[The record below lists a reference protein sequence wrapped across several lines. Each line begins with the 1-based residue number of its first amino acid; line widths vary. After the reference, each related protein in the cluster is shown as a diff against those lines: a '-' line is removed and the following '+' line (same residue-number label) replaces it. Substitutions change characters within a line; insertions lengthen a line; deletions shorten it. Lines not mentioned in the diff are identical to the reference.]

1 MNMLKIH
8 YHSECSFFA
17 GCENMLAV
25 FFNSDSFRHTHD
37 ISFSYKYSN
46 DYIQGFR
53 QRVHK
58 DLITYPLIF
67 VNFSDYNKLPLC
79 LPLVIRKLIMAF
91 FRAILKL
98 PNLAFQI
105 FILQKLLKK
114 IKPDILHINNG
125 GYPAAQSA
133 LAAAIAGKIS
143 GVPKVIMV
151 VNNMAMDYKH
161 YSRWID
167 HPLDRIIVACV
178 NVFITGSSQAAHKL
192 KSVLRLPS
200 EQVKTIHNGID
211 LRPQTCSIKKT
222 RERLGLSGF
231 NGTIFGVVALL
242 IERKGHQ
249 VLLEAVVGL
258 VNSNLLDENL
268 FKIVIE
274 GHGPLREKLVDYV
287 IANRL
292 ENYILFVGDELNI
305 TNFISAIDVLILPS
319 VKDED
324 LPNVISEAM
333 ALAKPVIST
342 RIAGIPEQIIHAKN
356 GLLVEPGN
364 STEIALAIYQL
375 CTSSEMR
382 SFFAANSVSRFN
394 SHFSSQMA
402 VRRYSELYAS
412 FYLTEYS
419 T

>member
-8 YHSECSFFA
+8 YHSECPFFA

-25 FFNSDSFRHTHD
+25 FFNSNSFRQTHD
-37 ISFSYKYSN
+37 ISFSCKHSI

-58 DLITYPLIF
+58 ELKVYPVNLIDL
-67 VNFSDYNKLPLC
+67 SDYSKLPSS
-79 LPLVIRKLIMAF
+79 LPLASRRLFM
-91 FRAILKL
+91 AILRIIFKL
-98 PNLAFQI
+98 PNLSYQV
-105 FILQKLLKK
+105 FILHNLFKK

-151 VNNMAMDYKH
+151 VNNMANDYKH

-167 HPLDRIIVACV
+167 YPLDQIVVACV
-178 NVFITGSSQAAHKL
+178 NVFITGSTQAAHKL

-211 LRPQTCSIKKT
+211 LRPQTCSINKT
-222 RERLGLSGF
+222 RERLGLSDF

-249 VLLEAVVGL
+249 VLLEAVLVL
-258 VNSNLLDENL
+258 VNSNLVDENL

-274 GHGPLREKLVDYV
+274 GYGPLQKKLDDFVINNQLEKYV
-287 IANRL
+287 M
-292 ENYILFVGDELNI
+292 FVGEELNI
-305 TNFISAIDVLILPS
+305 TNFLSAIDVLILPS

-333 ALAKPVIST
+333 ALGKPVIST
-342 RIAGIPEQIIHAKN
+342 KIAGIPEQIIHDN
-356 GLLVEPGN
+356 TGLLVDPGN
-364 STEIALAIYQL
+364 TTQLALAIYQL
-375 CTSSEMR
+375 TINSAKRNM
-382 SFFAANSVSRFN
+382 FALNSVKRFN

-402 VRRYSELYAS
+402 ISRYSKLYENLVS
-412 FYLTEYS
+412 N
-419 T
+419 

>member
-1 MNMLKIH
+1 MLKIH

-17 GCENMLAV
+17 GCEAMLAV
-25 FFNSDSFRHTHD
+25 FFNSDSLRRNYD
-37 ISFSYKYSN
+37 ISFSYKQSN
-46 DYIQGFR
+46 DYTQGFR

-58 DLITYPLIF
+58 NLSTFPLNFVDLT
-67 VNFSDYNKLPLC
+67 DYSKLPSC
-79 LPLVIRKLIMAF
+79 LPLLTRKIIMAF
-91 FRAILKL
+91 LRAVFKL
-98 PNLAFQI
+98 PNLAFQV
-105 FILQKLLKK
+105 FVLQKLLKK
-114 IKPDILHINNG
+114 VKPDVLHINNG

-151 VNNMAMDYKH
+151 VNNMAIDYKH

-167 HPLDRIIVACV
+167 YPLDQIVVACV
-178 NVFITGSSQAAHKL
+178 NVFITGSTQASHKL

-211 LRPQTCSIKKT
+211 LRPQTCSINKT
-222 RERLGLSGF
+222 RERLGLSDF

-249 VLLEAVVGL
+249 VLLDAVLGL

-274 GHGPLREKLVDYV
+274 GHGPLRKKLVEYV
-287 IANRL
+287 INNQL
-292 ENYILFVGDELNI
+292 EKYVIFVGDELNI

-333 ALAKPVIST
+333 ALGKPVVST
-342 RIAGIPEQIIHAKN
+342 KIAGIPEQIIHGKT
-356 GLLVEPGN
+356 GLLVDPG
-364 STEIALAIYQL
+364 SAIQLALATYHLTIN
-375 CTSSEMR
+375 SAMR
-382 SFFAANSVSRFN
+382 KMFALNSVNRFN

-402 VRRYSELYAS
+402 ISRYSDLYAKPVS
-412 FYLTEYS
+412 N
-419 T
+419 